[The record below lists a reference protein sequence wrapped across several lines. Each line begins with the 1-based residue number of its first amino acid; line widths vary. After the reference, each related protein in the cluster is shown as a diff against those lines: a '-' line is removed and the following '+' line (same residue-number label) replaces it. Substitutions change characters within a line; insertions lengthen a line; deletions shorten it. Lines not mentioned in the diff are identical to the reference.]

1 MYRREVRVIYPL
13 KSGTIVLRTQHD
25 WNRDVGADSV
35 STDGQIYSFTVASE
49 RPFLYCKP
57 CLIDEGEFRWS
68 HGTNNLVVLTE
79 SGSRDIYPFFVA
91 KFRSEITPVIE
102 LESSIL
108 ERSHLLRVCLP
119 PGYNENT
126 LKRYPVI
133 YMHDGKNLFFPD
145 EAFKGQDW
153 NVERTLDLLEA
164 MNVIDKLIVVG
175 IYAQNREEEYTK
187 PGYEAYGGSLVGE
200 VKPGTD
206 ARFRT
211 LKGPA
216 QTGVMGSSLGGVVS
230 FYLAWQWPE
239 VFGQAACMS
248 STFNWRDDLIA
259 RVLHEPKRN
268 IKVYLD
274 SGWPNDN
281 YEVTLSMCMAMIQ
294 RGFVAGRDFLH
305 FVFPTAKHDE
315 ASWGARCHL
324 PLQLFNGE
332 VTKASQT
339 RTLG

>member
-1 MYRREVRVIYPL
+1 MYRKEVRVIYPL
-13 KSGTIVLRTQHD
+13 KTGSIVLRTEHD
-25 WNRDVGADSV
+25 WTRNLDADSV
-35 STDGQIYSFTVASE
+35 SDDGQICSFTVSSE

-57 CLIDEGEFRWS
+57 CLLDENGFKWA

-79 SGSRDIYPFFVA
+79 SGSRDIYPFFFS
-91 KFRSEITPVIE
+91 KFRSEITPLIE
-102 LESSIL
+102 IESSML
-108 ERSHLLRVCLP
+108 SRLHLLRVCLP

-126 LKRYPVI
+126 LKCYPVV

-153 NVERTLDLLEA
+153 NVEETLELLEA

-175 IYAQNREEEYTK
+175 LYAQNREEEYTK
-187 PGYEAYGGSLVGE
+187 PGYEPYGRSLVGE
-200 VKPGTD
+200 VKPLID
-206 ARFRT
+206 ERFRT
-211 LKGPA
+211 LKGPE

-230 FYLAWQWPE
+230 FYLAWQWPD

-248 STFNWRDDLIA
+248 STFSWRDDLIE
-259 RVLHEPKRN
+259 RVLQEPKRN

-281 YEVTLSMCMAMIQ
+281 YEVTLSMCMAMIE

-305 FVFPTAKHDE
+305 FVFPMAEHDE

-339 RTLG
+339 RTSK